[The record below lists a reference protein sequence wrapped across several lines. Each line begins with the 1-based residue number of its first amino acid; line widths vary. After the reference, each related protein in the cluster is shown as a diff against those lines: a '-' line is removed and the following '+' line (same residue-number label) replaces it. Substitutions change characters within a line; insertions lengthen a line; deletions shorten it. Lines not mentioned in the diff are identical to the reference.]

1 MCCSVALRIPALCW
15 SVNGCRTVPAPKP
28 LGGSNALHG
37 PHHLQGEQRGRRASA
52 SSVCWAELQPCMP
65 CGVGSRGLCVR
76 VPAALGVQHS
86 DSPIPAHPAGMSGQ
100 CSASGGG
107 CLRVELLLLRHLQL
121 CLRVEVAA
129 HH

>member
-1 MCCSVALRIPALCW
+1 MDAELFLLQNLLGEATPCMALTT
-15 SVNGCRTVPAPKP
+15 CRVSREGGEPRPAPSTLP
-28 LGGSNALHG
+28 ATAHV
-37 PHHLQGEQRGRRASA
+37 EAA